1 MPVLELVGGAPA
13 DCLAGGSVQEVDR
26 RRHRLPP
33 EHTRERL
40 GLHHA
45 SGRAHHGL
53 VAALDDAVL
62 LRRVRRRELP
72 VNAELGL
79 VVDEVGGGELSATV
93 SAEHQQLL
101 ATLAFRHSLDVL
113 DGGGHGVFGWQQ
125 GEPLE
130 A

>member
-1 MPVLELVGGAPA
+1 VPVPELVGGAPA
-13 DCLAGGSVQEVDR
+13 DRLAGGSVQEVDR

-33 EHTRERL
+33 EHTRKRL

-62 LRRVRRRELP
+62 LRHVRRRELP
-72 VNAELGL
+72 ANAELGA
-79 VVDEVGGGELSATV
+79 VVDKVGGGELSATV

-101 ATLAFRHSLDVL
+101 AALAFRRSLDVL
-113 DGGGHGVFGWQQ
+113 DGGGHGALGSTKN
-125 GEPLE
+125 PPCSC
-130 A
+130 